1 MKAVCERPME
11 GIGRLDVGIGSLVY
25 LDFKVLPCNALSGP
39 CAARHTGMS
48 RETAANRTGRGAA
61 Q

>member
-1 MKAVCERPME
+1 ME

-25 LDFKVLPCNALSGP
+25 LDFKVLPCNALTGP
-39 CAARHTGMS
+39 CAARHNEMS
-48 RETAANRTGRGAA
+48 RETAANRTLRGAA